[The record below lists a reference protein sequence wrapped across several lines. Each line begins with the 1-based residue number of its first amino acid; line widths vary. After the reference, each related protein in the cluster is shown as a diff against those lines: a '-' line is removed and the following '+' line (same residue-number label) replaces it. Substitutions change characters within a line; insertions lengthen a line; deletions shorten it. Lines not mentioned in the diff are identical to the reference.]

1 MDRDKIFKISE
12 LCGFEVKEEV
22 DKYNSPA
29 HYGHR
34 SRTIKKASGTFSAP
48 EKDIFLEVINKPS
61 RVGSIGRLVNM
72 TISEY
77 SSTPDA
83 FFIAFDGRK
92 NVLKF
97 KHWDLELREK
107 GPTVYNFIKKDPV
120 KRDIKPITNKFGQT
134 LEKGDLVVGI
144 GGRYGYVEIVFGY
157 VSRWTEAGT
166 LFLKPYGP
174 FGRITNK
181 TEGDVKIKEA
191 KQTIRLPKEAELE
204 KDLFT
209 CVLGADYK

>member
-1 MDRDKIFKISE
+1 MEQVEIFKIAE
-12 LCGFEVKEEV
+12 LCGFEISE
-22 DKYNSPA
+22 YNKK
-29 HYGHR
+29 HYRGYG
-34 SRTIKKASGTFSAP
+34 SKTIKKASGTFSAP
-48 EKDIFLEVINKPS
+48 EVDIFLEIISKPS
-61 RVGSIGRLVNM
+61 RKGSIGRLVDL
-72 TISEY
+72 TVTEY
-77 SSTPDA
+77 NSTPDV
-83 FFIAFDGRK
+83 FFLAFDGRK
-92 NVLKF
+92 NVLNFSK
-97 KHWDLELREK
+97 WDLEWKTDHE

-134 LEKGDLVVGI
+134 LEKDDLVVGV
-144 GGRYGYVEIVFGY
+144 GGRYGNVEIVFGY

-174 FGRITNK
+174 FGRITNSNK
-181 TEGDVKIKEA
+181 GDVRIKDA